1 MVQSVMRHSAE
12 DHAVARSSMP
22 THLAALPP
30 IAIHCHHL
38 HSWSTLEGTV
48 LGFTMLQHRGPARK
62 PALLRN
68 PLQQPTPHMVPSLNY
83 SCVHLIVRSVYS

>member
-30 IAIHCHHL
+30 IAMHCHHL
-38 HSWSTLEGTV
+38 HSWSTLEGT
-48 LGFTMLQHRGPARK
+48 MLARK
-62 PALLRN
+62 PALLWN

-83 SCVHLIVRSVYS
+83 SCVHLIVRSAYS